1 MKYMVNPLVQYSSH
15 YLENL
20 LLNRGII
27 NVEEFLFPTENSL
40 LPEEDFDNI
49 ETAYQVLL
57 SNWNSKVL
65 ILVDCDAD
73 GYTSAAVMW
82 NYLRDA
88 FPDIEMEYI
97 LHEGKQHGLE
107 DTYKQVLESDANL
120 IIIPDASSNDEEYH
134 KMLVD
139 EGKIIIILDHHEAE
153 SYSKFATVVN
163 NQLAMNY
170 ENKNLSGVGVV
181 YKFCKY
187 IDKKRNTNYADNYL
201 DLVAVGM
208 IGDMMRITSLENRFL
223 YKKGLS
229 AINNYG
235 LQKLV
240 EKQAFSI
247 GDTTHLT
254 PTKISFYIAPL
265 INALIRVGK
274 MSEKEV
280 LFQSLINGDK
290 FVPSTKRGARD
301 GATESLAEQNARN
314 CTNARSRQN
323 RAKEKAMDL
332 LEMKICKNS
341 LDENK
346 IIIVEV
352 EDDAIDTT
360 LTGLVAMNLVSK
372 YKKPVL
378 VVREDSEGFLK
389 GSGRGT
395 DKSELKDLKQFL
407 IDSGYFDFAEG
418 HANAFGVSIHK
429 NNVDKFTAYANE
441 KLKDVNFNE
450 GVYEAD
456 FLFSSDDEELIIAI
470 EQIGSRPEIWSQGND
485 EPYFAVENIKLSCD
499 DTSVIGKNADTLRF
513 VKNGVTYVMFKASKL
528 IEEVQGT
535 TEFSLDIVG
544 RANLNEWAG
553 TVSPQIMIEDYNFRN
568 TLLDF

>member
-1 MKYMVNPLVQYSSH
+1 MKYKLNKLQNYSSH

-20 LLNRGII
+20 LLNRGIF
-27 NVEEFLFPTENSL
+27 NTSEFLYPSVDSL
-40 LPEEDFDNI
+40 LPEGNLDNI
-49 ETAYQVLL
+49 EEAYKALMT
-57 SNWNSKVL
+57 NWDLGIL

-73 GYTSAAVMW
+73 GYTSAATMW
-82 NYLRDA
+82 NYLRDS
-88 FPDIEMEYI
+88 FPEAKMEYV

-107 DTYKQVLESDANL
+107 DTIDEVLNSECGL

-134 KMLVD
+134 KMLN
-139 EGKIIIILDHHEAE
+139 EAGKTVIVLDHHEADK
-153 SYSKFATVVN
+153 YSNYATVVN
-163 NQLAMNY
+163 NQLSNLY

-181 YKFCKY
+181 YKFCTY
-187 IDKKRNTNYADNYL
+187 IDKMRDTHFADKYL

-208 IGDMMRITSLENRFL
+208 IGDMMKITSLENRYL

-229 AINNYG
+229 NITNYG
-235 LQKLV
+235 LEKLI

-247 GDTTHLT
+247 GDTAHLT

-274 MSEKEV
+274 MSEKKV
-280 LFQSLINGDK
+280 LFEALIDGQR

-301 GATESLAEQNARN
+301 GATESIAEQNARN

-332 LEMKICKNS
+332 LEMEICKNS

-378 VVREDSEGFLK
+378 VVREDSEGYLK

-429 NNVDKFTAYANE
+429 SKVEKFTEYANE

-450 GVYEAD
+450 GVYEVD
-456 FLFSSDDEELIIAI
+456 FLFDCENEDLVNAI
-470 EQIGSRPEIWSQGND
+470 DQIGSRPEIWSQGND
-485 EPYFAVENIKLSCD
+485 EPYFAIKNIKLSCD
-499 DTSVIGKNADTLRF
+499 DVSIIGKNSDTLRF
-513 VKNGVTYVMFKASKL
+513 VRNGVTYVMFKANRL
-528 IEEVQGT
+528 IEEVQGK
-535 TEFSLDIVG
+535 TEFTLEIVG

-553 TVSPQIMIEDYNFRN
+553 TVTPQIMIEDYNFRN
-568 TLLDF
+568 TLLEF

>member
-1 MKYMVNPLVQYSSH
+1 MKYELLPQIKYSSH

-20 LLNRGII
+20 LMNRGII
-27 NVEEFLFPTENSL
+27 DVQNFLFPTEEAL

-49 ETAYQVLL
+49 ETAYKILV
-57 SNWNSKVL
+57 SNWDLGVL

-73 GYTSAAVMW
+73 GYTSAALTW

-88 FPDIEMEYI
+88 FPGIEMEYV
-97 LHEGKQHGLE
+97 LHDGKQHGLE
-107 DTYKQVLESDANL
+107 DTYKQVLDSNAGL
-120 IIIPDASSNDEEYH
+120 IIIPDASSNDEEFH
-134 KMLVD
+134 KILAE
-139 EGKIIIILDHHEAE
+139 EGKTIIVLDHHEAE
-153 SYSKFATVVN
+153 SYSQYATVVN
-163 NQLAMNY
+163 NQLAVRY

-187 IDKKRNTNYADNYL
+187 VDKMRNTNYADKYL

-229 AINNYG
+229 NVTNFG
-235 LQKLV
+235 LQKLI

-247 GDTTHLT
+247 GDTNRLT

-274 MSEKEV
+274 MSEKEI
-280 LFQSLINGDK
+280 LFQSLIDGDR

-301 GATESLAEQNARN
+301 GATESIAEQNARN

-332 LEMKICKNS
+332 LEMEICKNS

-378 VVREDSEGFLK
+378 VVREDSEGYLK

-407 IDSGYFDFAEG
+407 IDSGYFEFAEG

-429 NNVDKFTAYANE
+429 SKVEKFTDYANE
-441 KLKDVNFNE
+441 KLKNVNFNE
-450 GVYEAD
+450 GVYMVD
-456 FLFSSDDEELIIAI
+456 FLFDSNSDDLVTAI
-470 EQIGSRPEIWSQGND
+470 DQIGSRPEIWSQGND
-485 EPYFAVENIKLSCD
+485 EPYFAVENIKLSGD
-499 DTSVIGKNADTLRF
+499 DISIIGKSSDTLRF
-513 VKNGVTYVMFKASKL
+513 VKNGVTFVMFKANKL
-528 IEEVQGT
+528 IEET
-535 TEFSLDIVG
+535 LNKTEFALDIVG

>member
-1 MKYMVNPLVQYSSH
+1 MKYELIPKANLSTH
-15 YLENL
+15 HLENL
-20 LLNRGII
+20 LLNRGIMD
-27 NVEEFLFPTENSL
+27 VENFLFPNESAL
-40 LPEEDFDNI
+40 LPETELDNM
-49 ETAYQVLL
+49 EEAYRTL
-57 SNWNSKVL
+57 SIYWNAGIL

-82 NYLRDA
+82 QYLKDKYPEA
-88 FPDIEMEYI
+88 KMEYI

-107 DTYKQVLESDANL
+107 DTYEQVLKSDCGL

-134 KMLVD
+134 KLLVE
-139 EGKIIIILDHHEAE
+139 EGKTILVLDHHEAE
-153 SYSKFATVVN
+153 RYSNWATVVN
-163 NQLAMNY
+163 NQLSVRY

-187 IDKKRNTNYADNYL
+187 VDKRDNTNYADKYL

-208 IGDMMRITSLENRFL
+208 IGDMMKINSIENRFL

-229 AINNYG
+229 NITNYG

-247 GDTTHLT
+247 GDTVHLT
-254 PTKISFYIAPL
+254 PMKISFYIAPL

-274 MSEKEV
+274 MSEKKV
-280 LFQSLINGDK
+280 LFEALIDGER

-301 GATESLAEQNARN
+301 GATESIAEQNARN

-332 LEMKICKNS
+332 LEMEICKNS

-407 IDSGYFDFAEG
+407 IDSGYFEFAEG

-429 NNVDKFTAYANE
+429 SRVEKFTDYANE
-441 KLKDVNFNE
+441 KLKNVNFNE
-450 GVYEAD
+450 GVYMVD
-456 FLFSSDDEELIIAI
+456 FEFGWEDEELINAI
-470 EQIGSRPEIWSQGND
+470 DQIGSRPEIWSQGND

-499 DTSVIGKNADTLRF
+499 DISIIGKNSDTLRF
-513 VKNGVTYVMFKASKL
+513 VKNGVTYVMFKANRL
-528 IEEVQGT
+528 IEEVQGK

>member
-1 MKYMVNPLVQYSSH
+1 MKYRLNPFKKYSSH

-20 LLNRGII
+20 LLNRGI
-27 NVEEFLFPTENSL
+27 VELEDFLHPQISAL
-40 LPEEDFDNI
+40 LPEDELDNM
-49 ETAYQVLL
+49 EEAYLTL
-57 SNWNSKVL
+57 KTNWDLGILV
-65 ILVDCDAD
+65 LVDCDAD
-73 GYTSAAVMW
+73 GYTSAATMW
-82 NYLRDA
+82 QYLRDKYPEA
-88 FPDIEMEYI
+88 KMEYI

-107 DTYKQVLESDANL
+107 DTIDDVMKSDCGL

-134 KMLVD
+134 KILN
-139 EGKIIIILDHHEAE
+139 EAGKAVIVLDHHEAE
-153 SYSKFATVVN
+153 SYSNYATVVN
-163 NQLAMNY
+163 NQLSIRYA
-170 ENKNLSGVGVV
+170 NKNLSGVGVV

-187 IDKKRNTNYADNYL
+187 IDKRDGTDYADKYL

-208 IGDMMRITSLENRFL
+208 ISDMMKITSVENRYL
-223 YKKGLS
+223 YKKGL
-229 AINNYG
+229 ANINNYG

-247 GDTTHLT
+247 GDTAHLT

-274 MSEKEV
+274 MSEKKV
-280 LFQSLINGDK
+280 LFEALINGDK

-301 GATESLAEQNARN
+301 GATESLGEQNARN
-314 CTNARSRQN
+314 CSNARSRQN

-332 LEMKICKNS
+332 LEMEICKNS

-346 IIIVEV
+346 IIIVKV
-352 EDDAIDTT
+352 EDDAVDTT

-378 VVREDSEGFLK
+378 VVREDSEGYLK

-429 NNVDKFTAYANE
+429 SQVNKFTDYANE

-450 GVYEAD
+450 GVYEVD
-456 FLFSSDDEELIIAI
+456 FLFDYENSELINAI
-470 EQIGSRPEIWSQGND
+470 DQIGAYPELWSQGND
-485 EPYFAVENIKLSCD
+485 EPYFAITEIKLSCD
-499 DTSVIGKNADTLRF
+499 DVSIIGKNSDTLRF
-513 VKNGVTYVMFKASKL
+513 VKNGVTYVMFKANKL
-528 IEEVQGT
+528 IEEIQGK
-535 TEFSLDIVG
+535 TEFTLEIVG

>member
-1 MKYMVNPLVQYSSH
+1 MKFKLNQLAPYSKH

-27 NVEEFLFPTENSL
+27 NVNDFLFPDESAL
-40 LPEEDFDNI
+40 LPEEDFDNMTEAWNI
-49 ETAYQVLL
+49 LTE
-57 SNWNSKVL
+57 NWHKGML

-82 NYLRDA
+82 QYLKDK
-88 FPDIEMEYI
+88 FPSAKMEYI

-107 DTYKQVLESDANL
+107 DTYKDVLDSECGL

-134 KMLVD
+134 KMLVE
-139 EGKIIIILDHHEAE
+139 EGKTILVLDHHEAE
-153 SYSKFATVVN
+153 KYSQFATVVN
-163 NQLAMNY
+163 NQLSVRY
-170 ENKNLSGVGVV
+170 ENKFLSGVGVV

-187 IDKKRNTNYADNYL
+187 VDKMDGTNFADKYL

-208 IGDMMRITSLENRFL
+208 IGDMMKITSSENRYL

-229 AINNYG
+229 NITNFG
-235 LQKLV
+235 LQKLI

-280 LFQSLINGDK
+280 LFKSLIEGDTL
-290 FVPSTKRGARD
+290 VPSTKRGAKD
-301 GATESLAEQNARN
+301 GAVESLGEQNARN

-332 LEMKICKNS
+332 LEMEICKNS

-429 NNVDKFTAYANE
+429 SNVDKFTAYANE

-456 FLFSSDDEELIIAI
+456 FLFDCDDEELITAI
-470 EQIGSRPEIWSQGND
+470 DQIGSRPELWSQGND
-485 EPYFAVENIKLSCD
+485 EPYFAIENIKLSCD
-499 DTSVIGKNADTLRF
+499 DTSVIGKNTDTLRF

-528 IEEVQGT
+528 IEEVQGK

-568 TLLDF
+568 TLLEF

>member
-1 MKYMVNPLVQYSSH
+1 MKYELIPQVKFSTH

-20 LLNRGII
+20 LINRGIKD
-27 NVEEFLFPTENSL
+27 VENFLFPTDTVL
-40 LPEEDFDNI
+40 LSEEDFDNI
-49 ETAYQVLL
+49 EEAYKILV
-57 SNWNSKVL
+57 SKWNLGVL

-73 GYTSAAVMW
+73 GYTSAALTW

-88 FPDIEMEYI
+88 FPEIEMEYI
-97 LHEGKQHGLE
+97 LHDGKQHGLE
-107 DTYKQVLESDANL
+107 DTYKKVLDSKAEL

-134 KMLVD
+134 QILAE
-139 EGKIIIILDHHEAE
+139 EGKTIIVLDHHEAD
-153 SYSKFATVVN
+153 SYSKYATVVN
-163 NQLAMNY
+163 NQLAERY

-187 IDKKRNTNYADNYL
+187 IDKMRDTNYADKYL

-208 IGDMMRITSLENRFL
+208 IGDMMKITSLENRYL

-229 AINNYG
+229 NITNYG
-235 LQKLV
+235 LQKLI

-247 GDTTHLT
+247 GDTAHLT

-280 LFQSLINGDK
+280 LFQSLIDGDR
-290 FVPSTKRGARD
+290 FVQSTKRGARD
-301 GATESLAEQNARN
+301 GATESIAEQNARN

-332 LEMKICKNS
+332 LEMEICKNS

-352 EDDAIDTT
+352 EDDIIDTT

-407 IDSGYFDFAEG
+407 IDSGYFEFAEG

-429 NNVDKFTAYANE
+429 SKVDKFITYANE
-441 KLKDVNFNE
+441 KLKDINFNE
-450 GVYEAD
+450 GVYMVD
-456 FLFSSDDEELIIAI
+456 FEFGWEDEQLITAI
-470 EQIGSRPEIWSQGND
+470 DQIGAHPEIWSQGND
-485 EPYFAVENIKLSCD
+485 EPYFAIGNIKLSCD
-499 DTSVIGKNADTLRF
+499 DVSIIGKNSDTLRF
-513 VKNGVTYVMFKASKL
+513 VKNGVTYVMFKANRL
-528 IEEVQGT
+528 IEEVQGK
-535 TEFSLDIVG
+535 TEFTLDIVG

>member
-1 MKYMVNPLVQYSSH
+1 MKYKLNPLKAYSSH
-15 YLENL
+15 HLENL
-20 LLNRGII
+20 LLNRGILD
-27 NVEEFLFPTENSL
+27 VENFLFPNESAL
-40 LPEEDFDNI
+40 LPETELDNM
-49 ETAYQVLL
+49 EEAYRTL
-57 SNWNSKVL
+57 SIYWNAGIL

-82 NYLRDA
+82 QYLKDKYPEA
-88 FPDIEMEYI
+88 KMEYI

-107 DTYKQVLESDANL
+107 DTYEQVLRSDCGL

-134 KMLVD
+134 KLLVE
-139 EGKIIIILDHHEAE
+139 EGKTILVLDHHEAE
-153 SYSKFATVVN
+153 RYSNWATVVN
-163 NQLAMNY
+163 NQLSVRY

-187 IDKKRNTNYADNYL
+187 VDKRDDTNYADKYL

-208 IGDMMRITSLENRFL
+208 IGDMMKINSIENRFL

-229 AINNYG
+229 NITNYG

-247 GDTTHLT
+247 GDTVHLT
-254 PTKISFYIAPL
+254 PMKISFYIAPL

-274 MSEKEV
+274 MSEKKV
-280 LFQSLINGDK
+280 LFEALIDGER

-301 GATESLAEQNARN
+301 GATESIAEQNARN

-332 LEMKICKNS
+332 LEMEICKNS

-378 VVREDSEGFLK
+378 VVREDSEGYLK

-407 IDSGYFDFAEG
+407 LDSGYFDFAEG
-418 HANAFGVSIHK
+418 HANAFGVSIHRSQ
-429 NNVDKFTAYANE
+429 VERFTEYANE

-450 GVYEAD
+450 GVYEVD
-456 FLFSSDDEELIIAI
+456 FLFDCNEDTLVDAI
-470 EQIGSRPEIWSQGND
+470 DQIGSRPEIWSQGND
-485 EPYFAVENIKLSCD
+485 EPYFAIEGIKLSCD
-499 DTSVIGKNADTLRF
+499 DTSIIGKNSDTLRF
-513 VKNGVTYVMFKASKL
+513 VKNGVTYVMFKANRL
-528 IEEVQGT
+528 IEEVQGK
-535 TEFSLDIVG
+535 TEFSLEIVG
-544 RANLNEWAG
+544 RANLNEWGG